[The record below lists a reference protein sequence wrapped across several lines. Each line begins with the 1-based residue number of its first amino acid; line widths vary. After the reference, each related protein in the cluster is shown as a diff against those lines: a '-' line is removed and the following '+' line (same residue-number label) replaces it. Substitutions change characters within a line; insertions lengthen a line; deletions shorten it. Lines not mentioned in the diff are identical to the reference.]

1 MSLKINIRE
10 TANAA
15 ILDMSGRVSL
25 GDALA
30 DLRDSI
36 GEALAGDQKNIL
48 LNLAEVSHIDSS
60 GLGQLI
66 GSYATVTNRGG
77 QMKLL
82 NLQKRVH
89 DLMQITKLVTVFETY
104 TTRRQRSRVSLKRRR
119 AAQPCSEDAVSS
131 AVSSVGSLKTA
142 ARPYNCR
149 ASERRWQT
157 SSQGA
162 KTCLAAYA

>member
-10 TANAA
+10 TADAV

-30 DLRDSI
+30 DLRDTI
-36 GEALAGDQKNIL
+36 REALAGDQKNIL
-48 LNLAEVSHIDSS
+48 LNLAEVSYIDSS

-82 NLQKRVH
+82 NLQKRVN
-89 DLMQITKLVTVFETY
+89 DLMQITKLLTVFETY
-104 TTRRQRSRVSLKRRR
+104 TNEEAALRSF
-119 AAQPCSEDAVSS
+119 
-131 AVSSVGSLKTA
+131 
-142 ARPYNCR
+142 
-149 ASERRWQT
+149 
-157 SSQGA
+157 A
-162 KTCLAAYA
+162 KKK

>member
-10 TANAA
+10 AA
-15 ILDMSGRVSL
+15 DATILDMSGRISL
-25 GDALA
+25 GEPLA
-30 DLRDSI
+30 ELRDSI
-36 GEALAGDQKNIL
+36 REALAGDQKNIL

-104 TTRRQRSRVSLKRRR
+104 TNEEAALKSFAKKEGR
-119 AAQPCSEDAVSS
+119 AAM
-131 AVSSVGSLKTA
+131 L
-142 ARPYNCR
+142 
-149 ASERRWQT
+149 
-157 SSQGA
+157 
-162 KTCLAAYA
+162 

>member
-10 TANAA
+10 AA
-15 ILDMSGRVSL
+15 DATILDMSGRITL
-25 GDALA
+25 GEPLA
-30 DLRDSI
+30 ELRDSI
-36 GEALAGDQKNIL
+36 REALAGDHKNIL

-66 GSYATVTNRGG
+66 GSYATVTDRGG

-104 TTRRQRSRVSLKRRR
+104 TNEEAALNSFAKKEGR
-119 AAQPCSEDAVSS
+119 AAT
-131 AVSSVGSLKTA
+131 L
-142 ARPYNCR
+142 
-149 ASERRWQT
+149 
-157 SSQGA
+157 
-162 KTCLAAYA
+162 